1 MTREEVMILD
11 MEGCEERAAKI
22 AEETRDASEEILAE
36 LSAEL
41 DMIEERKNIIKAE
54 AEEKRTAMEEVLA
67 GEGEVIEEKQ
77 EERKM
82 SDVKEIRSSKE
93 YLDAWVENIKG
104 RANEEQRALLTTNAG
119 STGTIAVPTYVEDRI
134 NTAWES
140 NEIVRRA
147 KKSYFKG
154 VLKVGYEAS
163 AEGAIMHQEG
173 GQAINEEN
181 LVIRFV
187 ELIPYTYKKMVKYST
202 EVLDMKGEAFV
213 DYIVDEV
220 EHQLAKTIGDMMVQQ
235 AIFEAN
241 STSVLSIMHSYTGEA
256 MTTADIVSAEGLLA
270 GDANPVLITTR
281 ANAAALKAAAL
292 SAHYGYDPFD
302 GMEVVYVD
310 SAALSVTAGGETNS
324 ASAVIADLSAWQF
337 NFPNGDEPTFVFD
350 EYTEAAADIVRVIGR
365 IMMGGGIVAPYKTV
379 VIAKA

>member
-1 MTREEVMILD
+1 MILD

-54 AEEKRTAMEEVLA
+54 ADEKRTAMEEVLK

-77 EERKM
+77 EDRKM

-93 YLDAWVENIKG
+93 YLDAWVEYQKG
-104 RANEEQRALLTTNAG
+104 RANEEQRALLTENAQEN
-119 STGTIAVPTYVEDRI
+119 GTIAVPTYVEDRI
-134 NTAWES
+134 VTAWES

-154 VLKVGYEAS
+154 NLRVGVEVS
-163 AEGAIMHQEG
+163 AEGAVEHAEG
-173 GQAINEEN
+173 DEAVTEEN
-181 LVIRFV
+181 LVVDFV
-187 ELIPYTYKKMVKYST
+187 NLIPGTLKKMVKYST

-213 DYIVDEV
+213 DYIVDEI
-220 EHQLAKTIGDMMVQQ
+220 EYQLAKTAGDNMVQYALTANAPFRQ
-235 AIFEAN
+235 AVAAAG
-241 STSVLSIMHSYTGEA
+241 TSL
-256 MTTADIVSAEGLLA
+256 TTADVIRAEGMLA

-281 ANAAALKAAAL
+281 ANAADLKAAVLFAG
-292 SAHYGYDPFD
+292 YGYDPFD

-310 SAALSVTAGGETNS
+310 AAALAVSGGTIFGI
-324 ASAVIADLSAWQF
+324 VADLSAWQF
-337 NFPNGDEPTFVFD
+337 NFPNGDQPTFVFD
-350 EYTEAAADIVRVIGR
+350 EFTEAPADIVRVIGR
-365 IMMGGGIVAPYKTV
+365 VMVGYGIVAPYKTV

>member
-54 AEEKRTAMEEVLA
+54 AEEKRAAMEAVLE
-67 GEGEVIEEKQ
+67 GEGEVIEEVKE
-77 EERKM
+77 EERTM
-82 SDVKEIRSSKE
+82 TDIKEIRKSPE
-93 YLDAWVENIKG
+93 YLDAWVENLKG
-104 RANEEQRALLTTNAG
+104 RASEEQRTLLTTNAE
-119 STGTIAVPTYVEDRI
+119 SGTIAVPQYVEDRI

-154 VLKVGYEAS
+154 NLKVGYEAS
-163 AEGAIMHQEG
+163 AEGATPHTEG
-173 GQAINEEN
+173 GQAISEED
-181 LVIRFV
+181 LEIGFV
-187 ELIPYTYKKMVKYST
+187 ELIPATLKKMVKYST

-213 DYIVDEV
+213 DYIVDEI
-220 EHQLAKTIGDMMVQQ
+220 EYQIAKTAGDALVKGSGSVSAPLVQ
-235 AIFEAN
+235 
-241 STSVLSIMHSYTGEA
+241 LYTAAGA
-256 MTTADIVSAEGLLA
+256 ALTTADIVGAEGMLA

-310 SAALSVTAGGETNS
+310 AAALLTAAGTALGI
-324 ASAVIADLSAWQF
+324 VADLSAWQF
-337 NFPNGDEPTFVFD
+337 NFPNGDEVQFVFD
-350 EYTEAAADIVRVIGR
+350 EYTEAPADIVRVIGR
-365 IMMGGGIVAPYKTV
+365 VMVGMGIVAPSKTV
-379 VIAKA
+379 LIKAA

>member
-54 AEEKRTAMEEVLA
+54 AEEKRMAMEEVLA

-93 YLDAWVENIKG
+93 YLDAWVENLKG
-104 RANEEQRALLTTNAG
+104 RASEEQRALLTTNAEN
-119 STGTIAVPTYVEDRI
+119 GTIAVPQYVEDRI
-134 NTAWES
+134 ETAWES

-154 VLKVGYEAS
+154 NLKVGFEAS
-163 AEGAIMHQEG
+163 AEGANLHQEG
-173 GQAINEEN
+173 GEAISEEA
-181 LVIRFV
+181 LVIGFT
-187 ELIPYTYKKMVKYST
+187 ELVGATYKKMVKYST
-202 EVLDMKGEAFV
+202 EVLDMKSEAFV
-213 DYIVDEV
+213 DYIVDEI
-220 EHQLAKTIGDMMVQQ
+220 EYQMAKTIGDSMIHEAFGASAPLVQ
-235 AIFEAN
+235 IFTAAGA
-241 STSVLSIMHSYTGEA
+241 SL
-256 MTTADIVSAEGLLA
+256 TTADIIGAEGMLA

-281 ANAAALKAAAL
+281 ANAAALKAAVL
-292 SAHYGYDPFD
+292 SAGYGFDPFD

-310 SAALSVTAGGETNS
+310 SAALTVSGNTALGM
-324 ASAVIADLSAWQF
+324 VVDLSAWQI
-337 NFPNGDEPTFVFD
+337 NFPNGDEVQFIFD
-350 EYTEAAADIVRVIGR
+350 EYTEAPADIVRVIGR
-365 IMMGGGIVAPYKTV
+365 VMAGIGIVAPYKTV
-379 VIAKA
+379 AIVPHA